1 MTINSIISEIWASR
15 LLYNLNKNLVYAQ
28 PTVCNRDYTGDI
40 ANMGD
45 TVHIN
50 GIGPVTVRPYVK
62 NTPIAAPETLSD
74 ASTALLIDQGDYF
87 NFAIDDADKAQIQ
100 PKVMDAAMA
109 EAAYGIS
116 EVADDYI
123 ASIMVASISES
134 NKIGSD
140 ATPVIPYTDK
150 VDGLTAFD
158 YLVDLSTK
166 LNEANVPKMGRWV
179 IVPPWFTGNLVK
191 SDNFS
196 NVSASGSPE
205 ALRNGYVSRV
215 AGFDVLE
222 SNSVPNT
229 EGTLYKIVAGYS
241 GAVTYA
247 EQISSVELYR
257 PDDRIA
263 DACKG
268 LHIYGSKVIRSSGL
282 ALMTANK
289 IPLE

>member
-1 MTINSIISEIWASR
+1 MTINSIIPEIWSSR
-15 LLYNLNKNLVYAQ
+15 LLYNLNKTLVYAQ
-28 PTVCNRDYTGDI
+28 PGVCNRDFTGDI
-40 ANMGD
+40 SNMGD

-62 NTPIAAPETLSD
+62 NTTIAAPETLSD

-87 NFAIDDADKAQIQ
+87 NFSVDDADKAQTQ
-100 PKVMDAAMA
+100 PKVMDAAMG
-109 EAAYGIS
+109 EAAYGIG

-123 ASIMVASISES
+123 ASIMIASVSED
-134 NKIGSD
+134 NQIGD
-140 ATPVIPYTDK
+140 DDTPIVPNTTE
-150 VDGLTAFD
+150 GTTAFD

-166 LNEANVPKMGRWV
+166 LNEANVQKMGRWV
-179 IVPPWFTGNLVK
+179 IVPPWFTGKLVK
-191 SDNFS
+191 DDRFTNI
-196 NVSASGSPE
+196 SASGSSE

-229 EGTLYKIVAGYS
+229 TATKYKIVAGYP

-247 EQISSVELYR
+247 EQVSSVELYR
-257 PDDRIA
+257 PDDRLA

-282 ALMTANK
+282 ALLTANK
-289 IPLE
+289 SG

>member
-1 MTINSIISEIWASR
+1 MTINGIIPEIWASR

-28 PTVCNRDYTGDI
+28 PGVCNRDFTGSI

-62 NTPIAAPETLSD
+62 NTTIAAPENLSD

-87 NFAIDDADKAQIQ
+87 NFSIDDADQAQTQ
-100 PKVMDAAMA
+100 PKVLDSAMS

-123 ASIMVASISES
+123 ASIMVANVSED
-134 NKIGSD
+134 NEIGSD
-140 ATPVIPYTDK
+140 ASPIVPNSSEGT
-150 VDGLTAFD
+150 TAFD

-166 LNEANVPKMGRWV
+166 LNEANVPKTGRWV
-179 IVPPWFTGNLVK
+179 IVPPFFTGLLVK
-191 SDNFS
+191 DDRFTNI
-196 NVSASGSPE
+196 SASGSPE
-205 ALRNGYVSRV
+205 ALRNGFITKA
-215 AGFDVLE
+215 AGFDILE

-229 EGTLYKIVAGYS
+229 TGTKYKIVAGYP

-247 EQISSVELYR
+247 EQVSSVELYR
-257 PDDRIA
+257 PDDRLA

-268 LHIYGSKVIRSSGL
+268 LHIYGSKVIRNSGL
-282 ALMTANK
+282 ALLTANK
-289 IPLE
+289 SA